1 LGIVIALS
9 IAWWQWRNA
18 RRAEAALKKALG
30 KPFFESHHGSLT
42 AAQTGEINDVTKSF
56 DKARV
61 TRTQYADVNDD
72 GQEEMLIQY
81 PVGAHGS
88 VLKVF
93 GWRGSE
99 FGELASLSAGTPV
112 GFDISDFDG
121 DGKIEI
127 RTEETDWTTG
137 LPYVNAPRIVLLMR
151 WDGTRFTEVSREK
164 ASGGWSKSL
173 VPREGW
179 GF

>member
-1 LGIVIALS
+1 LANQVCILGIVIALS

-18 RRAEAALKKALG
+18 RRAETALKNALRN
-30 KPFFESHHGSLT
+30 PPFESHPGSLT
-42 AAQTGEINDVTKSF
+42 AAQTREINGATQSF
-56 DKARV
+56 DRARV

-99 FGELASLSAGTPV
+99 FEELASLSVGTPV

-127 RTEETDWTTG
+127 RTEETDWTAG
-137 LPYVNAPRIVLLMR
+137 LPYVNAPRIALLMR
-151 WDGTRFTEVSREK
+151 WDGTRFIEVSREK
-164 ASGGWSKSL
+164 APDG
-173 VPREGW
+173 
-179 GF
+179 